1 VKLKTALSLAAF
13 ACIAGCYE
21 APPSSIAGPKGGYPL
36 TGIDGLS
43 KDGKPVYK
51 FVLDNTTTPLEEA
64 EIDAK
69 ARAQINAAL
78 ALYFGSPERPVTPI
92 KTPISSATIEAA
104 IKNSEDANFDA
115 ESPLDKGRRLY
126 VQHCVHCHG
135 YYGAGDGPTANFLL
149 PKPRDFRMG
158 EFKFTSTKQDVK
170 PTFDDLKRTIAQ
182 GIPSTM
188 MPAFGPRDGMPEIG
202 LVAGFAGPPGFDV
215 DAVAQYVRL
224 LAMRGEM
231 ERKLVASFDSEG
243 ELTADNIAS
252 IADGILAAWDKAKD
266 ETIKPDAPRPT
277 LAGTD
282 DANKYKA
289 YLKDKGGD
297 SDKILAD
304 ADKALASNAQNA
316 DAMAERARAKLMK
329 GDLDGAISDA
339 SKAIE
344 LKPATPAAWSVRS
357 YAKGLKGDKDGAL
370 ADSVKAGDNLFHT
383 DKAQCMACHGPKGKG
398 DGLDPDVTKR
408 NRDVWGLPL
417 RPADLTLGI
426 YRGGRRP
433 VDLFR
438 RVHTGVKGGEM
449 PGFGGQLRAEEI
461 WNLVDY
467 VQSLGLPQLET
478 ASK

>member
-1 VKLKTALSLAAF
+1 MKLRTALSLAAAL
-13 ACIAGCYE
+13 ACISGCYE

-36 TGIDGLS
+36 S
-43 KDGKPVYK
+43 PAK
-51 FVLDNTTTPLEEA
+51 FVLDATSTPPK
-64 EIDAK
+64 EIALDAK
-69 ARAQINAAL
+69 GQAQIAATL
-78 ALYFGSPERPVTPI
+78 ALYFGSPERPVSPI
-92 KTPISSATIEAA
+92 KNPIVEASVNEA
-104 IKNSEDANFDA
+104 LKAAEKTDFDP

-126 VQHCVHCHG
+126 VLHCVHCHG

-158 EFKFTSTKQDVK
+158 EFKFTSTKQDTK
-170 PTFDDLKRTIAQ
+170 PSFDDLKRTIAQ
-182 GIPSTM
+182 GIPGTM

-215 DAVAQYVRL
+215 DAVAQYVRM

-231 ERKLVASFDSEG
+231 ERKLVASLDSEG
-243 ELTADNIAS
+243 ELTGENVAS
-252 IADGILAAWDKAKD
+252 IADGILAAWDRAKD
-266 ETIKPDAPRPT
+266 EVVKPDAPRPT
-277 LAGTD
+277 LAGNG
-282 DANKYKA
+282 DADRYKT
-289 YLKDKGGD
+289 YLKEKGGD
-297 SDKILAD
+297 ADKALAE

-329 GDLDGAISDA
+329 GDLDGAIADA

-344 LKPATPAAWSVRS
+344 LKAATPAAYTVRS
-357 YAKGLKGDKDGAL
+357 YAKGLKGDQAGAL

-408 NRDVWGLPL
+408 NKDVWGLPL
-417 RPADLTLGI
+417 RPADLTLGV

-433 VDLFR
+433 IDLYR

-449 PGFGGQLRAEEI
+449 PGFGGQLRSEEI

-467 VQSLGLPQLET
+467 VQSLGLPMLET
-478 ASK
+478 ASR